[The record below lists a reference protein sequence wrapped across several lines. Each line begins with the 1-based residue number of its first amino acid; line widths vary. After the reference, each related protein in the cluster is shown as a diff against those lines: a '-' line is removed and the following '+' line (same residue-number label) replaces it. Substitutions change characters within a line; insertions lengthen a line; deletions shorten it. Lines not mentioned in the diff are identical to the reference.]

1 VDPRRAGKT
10 RRWQPG
16 VAVVAA
22 LALFTAL
29 IAGSA
34 LRSQFSAAALPEP
47 AAWSHAAA
55 HVEKLRLH
63 GSPQVTSRSAGCL
76 CGTAPAS
83 KPVNKPVNK
92 KPFHSMWM
100 TQDRPQTWTRW
111 APQSARS
118 APRASFAPSVFAAG
132 GARSRSPAYLLDG
145 QDLLNRLCVTRC

>member
-1 VDPRRAGKT
+1 VNPRRAGKT
-10 RRWQPG
+10 RRWQPA

-22 LALFTAL
+22 FALFTAL

-55 HVEKLRLH
+55 HVDQLQGH

-76 CGTAPAS
+76 CGIAPAN

-111 APQSARS
+111 SPQSARS
-118 APRASFAPSVFAAG
+118 ASMASFAPSVFAPG

-145 QDLLNRLCVTRC
+145 QDLLTRLCVTRC